1 MFTRVDRFGM
11 SIGYDSAMSEELP
24 QEVANSDEVPA
35 DDAVTKVTG
44 EKQRRP
50 WRKKFL
56 RALAKSGNVTRS
68 CREAGISKMHACR
81 VFHSSP
87 RFAAAWES
95 ALESS
100 IDVLEAEARRRAL
113 TEDRDPLLMFLLRGL
128 RAKVYGDKRKLE
140 HSGGEKPIQVE
151 SKSLA
156 ITVDAADLELVR
168 QLLAGGILGLPPA
181 EGEPG

>member
-1 MFTRVDRFGM
+1 
-11 SIGYDSAMSEELP
+11 MSEELP
-24 QEVANSDEVPA
+24 QDLSNSYEVPRV
-35 DDAVTKVTG
+35 DAVTKVTV

-56 RALAKSGNVTRS
+56 RALAKTGNVTRS
-68 CREAGISKMHACR
+68 CRIAGISKMHAYR
-81 VFHSSP
+81 IFHGCP

-113 TEDRDPLLMFLLRGL
+113 TEDRDALLMFLLRGL

-151 SKSLA
+151 GKSLA
-156 ITVDAADLELVR
+156 VSVTVEDMELVR
-168 QLLAGGILGLPPA
+168 QLLAGGVLALPV
-181 EGEPG
+181 